1 MGKAPVLAPMPRA
14 VIQAPTKETR
24 AAIHAMK
31 KAHAF
36 AKSTPRMSAKMV
48 SGSSSKTVRHLL
60 PVKLPPVPVS
70 KKSVTEVTAAVL
82 MAKQF
87 SFVSQTR
94 PAGMTLSLAATIRHV
109 LKTPASVP
117 NATLESCSWSTAL
130 PLWAIRGPMCE
141 TVSTASYKRTLRF
154 DLGSPCFRP
163 MLTQRMVSLARS
175 VAA

>member
-1 MGKAPVLAPMPRA
+1 MKATPV
-14 VIQAPTKETR
+14 
-24 AAIHAMK
+24 AIHAMK

-36 AKSTPRMSAKMV
+36 AKSIPRMSAKMA

-70 KKSVTEVTAAVL
+70 KKSVTEATAAVL

-109 LKTPASVP
+109 LKTPASAQ
-117 NATLESCSWSTAL
+117 NATQELCS
-130 PLWAIRGPMCE
+130 
-141 TVSTASYKRTLRF
+141 
-154 DLGSPCFRP
+154 
-163 MLTQRMVSLARS
+163 
-175 VAA
+175 